1 MGEKKRRCCS
11 VVADGADVQMLDK
24 RLVVWV
30 GVAQH
35 PM

>member
-1 MGEKKRRCCS
+1 MGEKGQCCS
-11 VVADGADVQMLDK
+11 VADDADDVQMLDK